1 MALTNKDIE
10 KLSGIFATK
19 DDLENLRSELRSE
32 LKNDFLT
39 SQDIIIKKL
48 EDIQLEQKMAYTQ
61 ERRRDEK
68 LENHETRI
76 KKIEDKVL
84 A

>member
-19 DDLENLRSELRSE
+19 EDLENLRGE

-39 SQDIIIKKL
+39 SQDKIISKL
-48 EDIQLEQKMAYTQ
+48 DEMRQEQRMSLLQ

-68 LENHETRI
+68 IENHETRI